1 MLHNSSLPVIFS
13 IEIPP
18 LPTPPI
24 PTLSTTTTITTST
37 AIIIP
42 SVTSTPETTSTPAVP
57 TTSDLL
63 PYIGPAAALCAVI
76 LIVLIIL
83 IVLLVLVYSRKT
95 KQSSNPP
102 ERPSNREMQT
112 FHDSQYGIYKSIPQH
127 SPQRSVTPSDDPELG
142 SLNPTEITGLP
153 SSQDSSPSHYSS
165 RASRCSRSNH
175 SHHSQ
180 CTCTCHN
187 SYLGSHLEP
196 PKTLPL
202 ARYGYPDVGHSQY
215 PYNHHEHSSIDG
227 APRLKVIPPTPG
239 TPNTPGTEPFS
250 VPSPSSPNQSR
261 PQNLNFNSA
270 STPGYGSTPVSNE
283 VAVSI
288 AMYLMHKDCPNKANC
303 PTCNLIDNQ
312 FNHLMKRYEHSHSKS
327 ENRRDSRLK
336 RRRSMKGTPK
346 SLHPP
351 TLGRQRS
358 MSSSHVNADELTLSS
373 NDSSTDPEPVTEPKE
388 PARYRERDFAPLSL
402 SAIPRD
408 LTVYASDSEL
418 ATSPSGHVP
427 SPRRQLCS
435 PTKIHLKPS
444 PALPPP
450 IETRLH
456 SSDSLPTDESET
468 SSRQGSDSYD
478 VQVSDSYDVQGTL
491 PLPSQRRSFSGTS
504 GYETVTSSDTESL
517 FLPNKQYP
525 LEVRSSTDTE
535 THHKRRHPDRHHH
548 SHSRRS
554 PATRS
559 LQNAPR
565 QGGLNPSQLG
575 SDYHSNDSFNSF
587 HSAKS
592 AMVHHSYHYDRHD
605 NQRPSSSSPC
615 RSSRR
620 ADHGY
625 GGSTSFI
632 TLPHASSQQTD
643 L

>member
-1 MLHNSSLPVIFS
+1 MH
-13 IEIPP
+13 
-18 LPTPPI
+18 
-24 PTLSTTTTITTST
+24 
-37 AIIIP
+37 
-42 SVTSTPETTSTPAVP
+42 
-57 TTSDLL
+57 
-63 PYIGPAAALCAVI
+63 
-76 LIVLIIL
+76 
-83 IVLLVLVYSRKT
+83 
-95 KQSSNPP
+95 
-102 ERPSNREMQT
+102 T
-112 FHDSQYGIYKSIPQH
+112 FYDSQYGIYRSIQQH
-127 SPQRSVTPSDDPELG
+127 SPQRSVTPSDDPEIG
-142 SLNPTEITGLP
+142 SLNQTEITGLP

-165 RASRCSRSNH
+165 RASRCSHH
-175 SHHSQ
+175 SHH
-180 CTCTCHN
+180 TYN

-373 NDSSTDPEPVTEPKE
+373 NEDSSTDPEPVTEPKE

-456 SSDSLPTDESET
+456 SSDSLPTDKSEQ
-468 SSRQGSDSYD
+468 QG
-478 VQVSDSYDVQGTL
+478 SDSYDVQGTL
-491 PLPSQRRSFSGTS
+491 ALPSQRHSFSGTT
-504 GYETVTSSDTESL
+504 GYETVDSSDTESL
-517 FLPNKQYP
+517 FLPNKP
-525 LEVRSSTDTE
+525 LEVRSSTYAE
-535 THHKRRHPDRHHH
+535 THHRRRHPDRHHQIH
-548 SHSRRS
+548 IRRS

-559 LQNAPR
+559 LQNAPH

-605 NQRPSSSSPC
+605 YQRPSSSSPH

-620 ADHGY
+620 AALDLGP
-625 GGSTSFI
+625 FI
-632 TLPHASSQQTD
+632 TLPHATSQETY